1 MRTATISLV
10 WPAILAAVMLL
21 PCATSSFA
29 EEFANT
35 GAAPLSGYGA
45 VPNGTYSSG
54 ALGYGSPAAPY
65 AAGRY
70 TDPYSSY
77 AASGFYSDFACQVS
91 PGDPWRLG
99 YCQPVAIIAPR

>member
-1 MRTATISLV
+1 
-10 WPAILAAVMLL
+10 MLL

-29 EEFANT
+29 EEFVNT

-54 ALGYGSPAAPY
+54 ALGYGGPAPY
-65 AAGRY
+65 VGGQY

-77 AASGFYSDFACQVS
+77 AAGSVYGDFACQVS
-91 PGDPWRLG
+91 PGDPWRFG
-99 YCQPVAIIAPR
+99 YCQPLAITVPR